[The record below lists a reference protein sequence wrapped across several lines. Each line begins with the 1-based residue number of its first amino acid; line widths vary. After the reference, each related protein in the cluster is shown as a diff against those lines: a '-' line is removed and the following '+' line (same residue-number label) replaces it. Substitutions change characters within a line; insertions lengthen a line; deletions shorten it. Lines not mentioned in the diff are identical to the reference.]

1 LAREDFARRTARI
14 ASTAAVALGA
24 VIANPGWA
32 ATIDFEGVA
41 SGPDAATIQYAAGR
55 ISAADWC

>member
-1 LAREDFARRTARI
+1 VAREDFARRTARI

-32 ATIDFEGVA
+32 TTIDFEGVA
-41 SGPDAATIQYAAGR
+41 SGSDAATIGTPRGAV
-55 ISAADWC
+55 SAADWC